1 MLRQTVRKRGLQT
14 TTTTH
19 RVASGFT
26 LVELLVAIW
35 IMSIV
40 AVIAWRGL
48 SALVAT
54 RDRLGPEADEVRAM
68 LTGFGQME
76 RDLAHT
82 VNPVLVAPNNVPVSV
97 QTVDGAPALQVLR
110 FSEPLPDG
118 ASAVQQVTYAV
129 IDGTLLRQ
137 ASAAV
142 RSVQAAAGATPS
154 TARLVP
160 DVASMQ
166 VRVWRLNEGWI
177 VPASNDATVPP
188 AVEVVV
194 TRRDGTRLRRVMLV
208 G

>member
-1 MLRQTVRKRGLQT
+1 MAILVSFDVTLARSRSVRQ
-14 TTTTH
+14 
-19 RVASGFT
+19 GFT

-54 RDRLGPEADEVRAM
+54 RDRLGPEADDVRAM

-76 RDLAHT
+76 RDLAQT
-82 VNPVLVAPNNVPVSV
+82 VNPVLVSPGNASVSV

-142 RSVQAAAGATPS
+142 RSVQAASSATPS

-166 VRVWRLNEGWI
+166 VRVWRANEGWI
-177 VPASNDATVPP
+177 VPAANEATVPL